1 MNISYNWLKKYIA
14 ADLSAEAM
22 ATILTDI
29 GLEVESFEKIETVRG
44 GLQGVVVGEV
54 LSCEKHPDSDHLHV
68 TTVDVG
74 APEPLRIVCGAPNC
88 RKGLKVLCA
97 TAGAVLYP
105 EGGDE
110 AFKIKRSK
118 IRGVESLGMLC
129 AEDELGIGA
138 SHDGIMELPA
148 DAPQTLSVTHG
159 TAETVTLT
167 YTAPNRC
174 LMPKGEGTALEAA
187 IDLPE
192 KLEAPVTAGQTVG
205 TVTIRNN
212 GAEVQAY
219 PITAAQDVDALSFG
233 YCFRKLA
240 QSLVTL
246 D

>member
-54 LSCEKHPDSDHLHV
+54 LTCEKHPDSDHLHV

-97 TAGAVLYP
+97 TVGAVLYP

-138 SHDGIMELPA
+138 SHPPMPWRVRR
-148 DAPQTLSVTHG
+148 PG
-159 TAETVTLT
+159 TTSASRTTT
-167 YTAPNRC
+167 
-174 LMPKGEGTALEAA
+174 
-187 IDLPE
+187 
-192 KLEAPVTAGQTVG
+192 
-205 TVTIRNN
+205 
-212 GAEVQAY
+212 
-219 PITAAQDVDALSFG
+219 
-233 YCFRKLA
+233 
-240 QSLVTL
+240 
-246 D
+246 

>member
-1 MNISYNWLKKYIA
+1 MDYGFAHYESA
-14 ADLSAEAM
+14 AA
-22 ATILTDI
+22 
-29 GLEVESFEKIETVRG
+29 
-44 GLQGVVVGEV
+44 
-54 LSCEKHPDSDHLHV
+54 
-68 TTVDVG
+68 
-74 APEPLRIVCGAPNC
+74 
-88 RKGLKVLCA
+88 
-97 TAGAVLYP
+97 
-105 EGGDE
+105 
-110 AFKIKRSK
+110 
-118 IRGVESLGMLC
+118 
-129 AEDELGIGA
+129 
-138 SHDGIMELPA
+138 ELPA

-187 IDLPE
+187 VDLPE

-240 QSLVTL
+240 RSLVAL